1 MLSLENPAVKNG
13 IIAGLATAGLIL
25 FFYLFNPRWVFSVA
39 SILTTILF
47 IVFMVRSVKEEKS
60 GLEFMAFND
69 ALKPAFVT
77 YVVAN
82 LIYII
87 FYYVLLNFIAPELVE
102 MQREIAIETIE
113 KMSGLIGEEGTEAA
127 LDQMDQQSFEFS
139 LKSAALAFAWG
150 LIFPGFIV
158 SLIIA
163 AIMKDKK
170 PVDTL

>member
-1 MLSLENPAVKNG
+1 MFTLENPAVKNG
-13 IIAGLATAGLIL
+13 VIAGLSTAGIIL
-25 FFYLFNPRWVFSVA
+25 LFYLINARWVFSVA

-47 IVFMVRSVKEEKS
+47 IVFMVRSVREEK
-60 GLEFMAFND
+60 LTLDFMAFND

-87 FYYVLLNFIAPELVE
+87 FYYVLLNFIAPELID
-102 MQREIAIETIE
+102 MQREIAVETIE
-113 KMSGLIGEEGTEAA
+113 KMSGILGEEGTEAA
-127 LDQMDQQSFEFS
+127 LDQMDERSFDFT

-158 SLIIA
+158 ALIIA
-163 AIMKDKK
+163 AVMKDKK
-170 PVDTL
+170 PAGTL